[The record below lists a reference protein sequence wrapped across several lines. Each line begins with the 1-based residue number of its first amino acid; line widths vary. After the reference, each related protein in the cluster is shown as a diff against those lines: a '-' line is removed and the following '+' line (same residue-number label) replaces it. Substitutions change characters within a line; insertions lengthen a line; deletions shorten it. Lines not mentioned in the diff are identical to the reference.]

1 MKIIL
6 LLLIIFEAY
15 SCKDEIE
22 AYKLSEVKISQK
34 IGFQKSKN
42 NEKDFYLYNT
52 IQYNVEK
59 KNNFYFMNG
68 LNIPSDLIGHLSSDK
83 KEKSF
88 EILINQGSLSSGY
101 KADSFNKINTNQ
113 ENFFYNDD
121 VLVDYPSGYLYHS
134 TNFSPDEISKFKN
147 FFDLFSTIY
156 KITLN
161 PILDRSS
168 FIKDEEKGMLNI
180 YLIENKERACTDHLD
195 SIKETLP
202 VNKWSRFMK
211 NINYKKFSESD
222 FKTIKYFLKY
232 SPIDEKIYFNYK
244 IIYRIESKDVHKE
257 YQDLEL
263 FDLLKTDDQ
272 SKIKSRS
279 LFKSSRYFQ
288 GEMFNF
294 ENFKYTNE
302 FSLEIFDYNQ
312 KYDNNKKFH
321 LKIIDLIPNQL
332 DILLSTIKIELNVNG
347 ILFAFDFNNLNH
359 ILNLEFIE
367 SVEHQHPAVP
377 FTYESK
383 KMKKIHFR
391 LKDSFIKDYLMQ
403 MKNRNVRFDFKISYE
418 LRKKLLNFESY
429 ENNLEYGCT
438 YPCGLIIYD
447 DIPYITNHI
456 YFNFPN
462 VDDTMPF
469 NIIAFSWVV
478 YGFIL
483 IQILNLFLTGGKG
496 EKSLFQTIKD
506 RFMAKWGFLFGR

>member
-6 LLLIIFEAY
+6 FLFIIFSVY

-22 AYKLSEVKISQK
+22 AYNSSEVKLIQK
-34 IGFQKSKN
+34 IGFHKSEN

-52 IQYNVEK
+52 IQYDVDII
-59 KNNFYFMNG
+59 NNFYFMNG
-68 LNIPSDLIGHLSSDK
+68 LNIPSYLIENLSSEN

-88 EILINQGSLSSGY
+88 EILINQGRLSERY
-101 KADSFNKINTNQ
+101 KSHSFNKINTNQ

-134 TNFSPDEISKFKN
+134 TNFFPDEFAKFKN

-161 PILDRSS
+161 PLLDRSS
-168 FIKDEEKGMLNI
+168 FIKDEERGMLNI
-180 YLIENKERACTDHLD
+180 YLIENEERACTNHLD

-202 VNKWSRFMK
+202 FDKWSRFMK

-232 SPIDEKIYFNYK
+232 SPKDEKIYFAYK
-244 IIYRIESKDVHKE
+244 IIYRIDSKDVDKE
-257 YQDLEL
+257 YQDLEH
-263 FDLLKTDDQ
+263 FDLLKIDDVYQ
-272 SKIKSRS
+272 SKLKSCN

-288 GEMFNF
+288 GGLFNF

-302 FSLEIFDYNQ
+302 FSFEIFE
-312 KYDNNKKFH
+312 NNKDKNNFH
-321 LKIIDLIPNQL
+321 FKIIDLIPNQL
-332 DILLSTIKIELNVNG
+332 DILLSSIKIELNVNG
-347 ILFAFDFNNLNH
+347 IQYAFDYNNLNH
-359 ILNLEFIE
+359 ILNIEFTE
-367 SVEHQHPAVP
+367 SVENQHSAVP

-383 KMKKIHFR
+383 KMKRINFTIKE
-391 LKDSFIKDYLMQ
+391 SFIINYLMQ
-403 MKNRNVRFDFKISYE
+403 INNTNVHFDFKISYE

-429 ENNLEYGCT
+429 ENNLEYGYT
-438 YPCGLIIYD
+438 YPCGLIIYN
-447 DIPYITNHI
+447 DIPYITNYI

-496 EKSLFQTIKD
+496 EKSLFQAIKD